1 MVNQNMTPKEQIFE
15 LLQGWTVSPVLFL
28 PAIYDYKARLA
39 GIPPHLF
46 GIRSEEIVFA
56 MERELKESCSEVLTS
71 GYDIYNVE
79 AEALGATLIRNER
92 IGMPDIKEPILRTID
107 KLSELHRLTAPAGR
121 MNVFVNAAKIAVDR
135 WGSTIPVRGAISGPF
150 SMASKLFA
158 NDDLIMG
165 CIINPDGIKELLT
178 LCTQTAILYA
188 NEFLASGAQVIVF
201 DSFVVPPMLSP
212 ELYRDIVL
220 PFHKELFGFLKQ
232 KGVVWRPLIVGG
244 DTRLIIPHLTESG
257 ANQLL
262 LDYSV
267 PIKEVA
273 DILDRFP
280 HILFRYNLSPL
291 LMQSPTVDN
300 VINGVAEIA
309 GYLKGKRNLILG
321 TAVLPV
327 NTPLV
332 NITSARKELKRL
344 TSLVN

>member
-1 MVNQNMTPKEQIFE
+1 MENQNMTPKEQILD
-15 LLQGWTVSPVLFL
+15 LLQGRTVSPVLFL

-46 GIRSEEIVFA
+46 GINSEEIVFA
-56 MERELKESCSEVLTS
+56 MEREIDESCSEVLTS

-92 IGMPDIKEPILRTID
+92 TGMPDIKEPILRTIEGV
-107 KLSELHRLTAPAGR
+107 SELHGLSTLAGR
-121 MNVFVNAAKIAVDR
+121 MNVFVDAAKIAVDR
-135 WGSTIPVRGAISGPF
+135 WGTSIPVRGAISGPF

-158 NDDLIMG
+158 HDDLIMG
-165 CIINPDGIKELLT
+165 CIINPDGIRELLS

-188 NEFLASGAQVIVF
+188 NAFLTAGAQVIVF

-212 ELYRDIVL
+212 ELYEEIVL

-232 KGVVWRPLIVGG
+232 NGAVWRPLIVGG
-244 DTRLIIPHLTESG
+244 DTRQIIPQLIETG

-262 LDYSV
+262 IDYSV
-267 PIKEVA
+267 PLNEVA

-280 HILFRYNLSPL
+280 DTLFRYNLSPL
-291 LMQSPTVDN
+291 LMQSPKIEN
-300 VINGVAEIA
+300 VIKGVAEVA
-309 GYLKGKRNLILG
+309 GFLKGKRNFILG

-327 NTPLV
+327 NTPLI
-332 NITSARKELKRL
+332 NITGARKELKRL
-344 TSLVN
+344 T